1 MKLIMKFSLLLF
13 LFIFIACESN
23 NEIILDNNANDS
35 SEILSQND
43 KENEFCALK
52 IIKNMMQEQEEG
64 SECKKSCFNLEYLG
78 QSKCLG
84 RRGS

>member
-35 SEILSQND
+35 SEILIQND
-43 KENEFCALK
+43 KENE
-52 IIKNMMQEQEEG
+52 EEMR
-64 SECKKSCFNLEYLG
+64 LEKEEEMRLE
-78 QSKCLG
+78 KEEEMRLEKELIEF
-84 RRGS
+84 